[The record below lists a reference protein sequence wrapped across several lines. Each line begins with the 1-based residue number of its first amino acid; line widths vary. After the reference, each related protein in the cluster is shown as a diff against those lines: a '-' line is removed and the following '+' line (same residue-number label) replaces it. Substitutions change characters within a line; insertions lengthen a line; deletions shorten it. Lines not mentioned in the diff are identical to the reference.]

1 MIAPELKATVSVVV
15 AAPMSGLSI
24 VVASTQVWKDTFGF
38 GLTLGPSTRPKNP
51 PHSQP
56 PLLVEAFL
64 LHARGCTLGLGNK
77 KI

>member
-15 AAPMSGLSI
+15 AAPMSGPMSDN

-56 PLLVEAFL
+56 PLLVETFL
-64 LHARGCTLGLGNK
+64 CMQGGAL
-77 KI
+77 